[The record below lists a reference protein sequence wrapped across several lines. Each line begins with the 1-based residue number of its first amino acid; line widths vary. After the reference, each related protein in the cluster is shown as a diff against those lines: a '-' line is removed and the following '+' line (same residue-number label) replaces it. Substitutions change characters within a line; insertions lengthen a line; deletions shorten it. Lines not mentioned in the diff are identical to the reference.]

1 MSPDLDPG
9 PLLEAVGAFRGSFHD
24 LDRGSERGSEITAA
38 AFARG
43 WRALAGRLGE
53 NGLEA
58 GDRVVL
64 AVGNGPLFPAA
75 LAAVLARGGSP
86 LLLHGDTPAAEVRRN
101 ALRIGARFALTDADA
116 DAADGR
122 LVDAGFA
129 TLFWREIDGAEPP
142 GGPRLEGVPLHPT
155 SGTTGQSKIALRP
168 GFPAMEEAR
177 HYVETIGVDERD
189 VLLVAVPMSHAYGYG
204 MGTMVPLLRGAR
216 VLTQRR
222 FQPKSCLRALRELG
236 VTVFPAAPAM
246 LDLMLLAGDWPS
258 PPPRCVLTAGAPLPA
273 RTAAAFAEKTGG
285 RVRPLYGTTETG
297 GITIDTLDEPGAP
310 SRVGPPMDGVEVEIR
325 DAGVVGEEKVGR
337 VWVRSSSRMTGYLEP
352 AGIDTAVLPD
362 GWFATGDLGY
372 VDELGAVHLVAR
384 EKEVIN
390 VFGLKVVPGEVE
402 AVLCA
407 LDGVAEAKVYAGEHR
422 SGSQIVKAALAAAS
436 GIDVPAVR
444 AHCERHLAPY
454 KRPEIIHLLPE
465 LPRTPAGK
473 IWRDRLP

>member
-1 MSPDLDPG
+1 MTSGLDPG
-9 PLLEAVGAFRGSFHD
+9 PLLDAVDAFRGSFRD
-24 LDRGSERGSEITAA
+24 LDRGVEVDAA

-43 WRALAGRLGE
+43 WRGLAERLGE

-64 AVGNGPLFPAA
+64 AVGNGPQFPAA

-101 ALRIGARFALTDADA
+101 ALRIGARFALTDSEESSE
-116 DAADGR
+116 GQ
-122 LVDAGFA
+122 LLDAGFA
-129 TLFWREIDGAEPP
+129 SVSWSEIEGVGDP
-142 GGPRLEGVPLHPT
+142 GLPRLESVPLHPT
-155 SGTTGQSKIALRP
+155 SGTTGHSKIALRP

-204 MGTMVPLLRGAR
+204 MGTMVPLMRSAR

-222 FQPKSCLRALRELG
+222 FHPKACLRALHEQG
-236 VTVFPAAPAM
+236 VTIFPAAPAM
-246 LDLMLLAGDWPS
+246 LDLMLLAGAWPS

-297 GITIDTLDEPGAP
+297 GITIDTLDLAGEPG
-310 SRVGPPMDGVEVEIR
+310 RVGPPMAGVEVEIR
-325 DAGVVGEEKVGR
+325 DAGVVGEEAGEEKVGR

-352 AGIDTAVLPD
+352 GGIDTTVLPE
-362 GWFATGDLGY
+362 GWFATGDLGFF
-372 VDELGAVHLVAR
+372 DERGAIHLVAR

-407 LDGVAEAKVYAGEHR
+407 LDGVAEAKVYAGDHR
-422 SGSQIVKAALAAAS
+422 SGSQIVKAALAAGA
-436 GIDVPAVR
+436 GLDVAAVR

-465 LPRTPAGK
+465 LPRSPAGK
-473 IWRDRLP
+473 IQRDRLP